1 MNIKELA
8 LRTEVKVLVVFGVVV
23 TVGYYF
29 WLKNK
34 KEKDAAKTENGTPP
48 DLKVEEIVPTT
59 FM

>member
-1 MNIKELA
+1 MSIKELA

-23 TVGYYF
+23 TAGYYF

-34 KEKDAAKTENGTPP
+34 KAKEAANTGDTPP

>member
-1 MNIKELA
+1 MSIKELA
-8 LRTEVKVLVVFGVVV
+8 LRTEVKVLVVFGVVA
-23 TVGYYF
+23 TAGYYF

-34 KEKDAAKTENGTPP
+34 KAKEAANGNTPP